1 MVPEQLN
8 SHVYKKDLISFTY
21 FSDLFPEQ
29 CLSTQGCH
37 IVVHQLYLEYSK
49 AFLLKMWSVNKGNY
63 TKTKNS
69 F

>member
-21 FSDLFPEQ
+21 FNDLFPEQ

-37 IVVHQLYLEYSK
+37 IVVHQLEYSK
-49 AFLLKMWSVNKGNY
+49 ALLLKMWSANKGNY